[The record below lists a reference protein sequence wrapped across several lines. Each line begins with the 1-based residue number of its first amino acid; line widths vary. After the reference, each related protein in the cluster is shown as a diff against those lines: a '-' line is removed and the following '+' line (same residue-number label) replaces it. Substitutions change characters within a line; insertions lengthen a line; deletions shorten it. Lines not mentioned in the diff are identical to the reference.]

1 MDCNIETGTG
11 HEAQVLEI
19 AIIIIITI
27 LAAAAAVAV
36 VVPNPLPPP
45 PHTMYLPKRPTKQI
59 TNSLPALFVVFSFQ
73 WQVIKI
79 VLLRYVL
86 QCAVVRSVH
95 LSSAQWPWKK
105 NLNTTDYTVS
115 FRPPKQESWRY
126 FSTSPRYKRLQR
138 TNQIPSQWTKGEIC
152 GI

>member
-45 PHTMYLPKRPTKQI
+45 PHTMYMPKRPTKQI
-59 TNSLPALFVVFSFQ
+59 T
-73 WQVIKI
+73 K
-79 VLLRYVL
+79 
-86 QCAVVRSVH
+86 
-95 LSSAQWPWKK
+95 LSSSVICCLQLSVTSNK
-105 NLNTTDYTVS
+105 NCATKIRIAVCCSAKCALVICTVTVKEKS
-115 FRPPKQESWRY
+115 KHH
-126 FSTSPRYKRLQR
+126 RLH
-138 TNQIPSQWTKGEIC
+138 GFV
-152 GI
+152 